1 VKICLSLSVTS
12 ALAALAILP
21 SCGDGNRPATWAYI
35 SPVIL
40 QPNCATSSCHDPSAA
55 VDGLDFS
62 TPDTGYTSLTGLW
75 TWLVDPAKDGQP
87 GCGHAAGTV
96 VCEEQ
101 FRPLV
106 TPYDPSE
113 SRLINV
119 LRGRDAPRMPADRP
133 LDEADIRLIEKWILD
148 GAKKNSSE
156 PPDGG
161 PADAQS
167 DVGDA
172 AAEGGDAAA
181 SDGDAAGPSDG
192 GAGAAPDAADGAG
205 DAASG

>member
-1 VKICLSLSVTS
+1 VKICLSLSVAS

-21 SCGDGNRPATWAYI
+21 SCGDGNRSATWAYI

-40 QPNCATSSCHDPSAA
+40 QPNCAESSCHDPSAA

-75 TWLVDPAKDGQP
+75 VWLVDPAKDGQP

-96 VCEEQ
+96 VCEEK

-119 LRGRDAPRMPADRP
+119 LRGRDAPRMPPDRP
-133 LDEADIRLIEKWILD
+133 LDEADIRLIETWILD
-148 GAKKNSSE
+148 GARKDETSASA
-156 PPDGG
+156 PPDAG
-161 PADAQS
+161 PADGQS
-167 DVGDA
+167 DATAERGDA
-172 AAEGGDAAA
+172 GA
-181 SDGDAAGPSDG
+181 SDGDAADRSDG
-192 GAGAAPDAADGAG
+192 AGDAPAAADGAG
-205 DAASG
+205 EAAGG